1 MGLTVSILVCISIDS
16 YVLNKFV
23 SYLKEASYTLSPS
36 VEKAKNNIYELL
48 SKQ

>member
-48 SKQ
+48 SEQ

>member
-23 SYLKEASYTLSPS
+23 SYLKEVSYT
-36 VEKAKNNIYELL
+36 VEKAKNDMYQLL
-48 SKQ
+48 NKQ